1 METVCLPRRLN
12 PTCRSDRKR
21 SDPRRILSESD
32 IFHKKSIG
40 SDSLLS
46 DSFQS
51 ESDSDFVEI
60 QRNPIKSDQIR
71 PDFRRIP
78 TNPDEIRVGFR
89 RPIDLLGY
97 ILNRSIKVFVTRR
110 IYTKM
115 NLSRLFFNKIVS
127 P

>member
-78 TNPDEIRVGFR
+78 TPH
-89 RPIDLLGY
+89 
-97 ILNRSIKVFVTRR
+97 RSPG
-110 IYTKM
+110 IYTKQVDKSVCHKK
-115 NLSRLFFNKIVS
+115 NLHENESVKVVFQQNCIAVNMLRK
-127 P
+127 